1 MSLKNIRNR
10 CKDLFKDRR
19 KCERILVDLPFEYWT
34 QYNPHV
40 RSGGIVLDASGIGLL
55 IHSIEDMPVNT
66 QLMVAVLYI
75 QGYGLTNL
83 GVWAEIVWKNVDEK
97 GEYLYG
103 LKFVE
108 VSKKDHNKLMGILRR
123 NLLKPI
129 INKAN
134 KSKWRKERSMVCR
147 PRYGV
152 WAKVISCFLDWARR
166 DNSRIAGT

>member
-10 CKDLFKDRR
+10 CKDLLRDRR
-19 KCERILVDLPFEYWT
+19 KCVRILVDLPFEYWT

-40 RSGGIVLDASGIGLL
+40 RSGGIVLDASEIGLL

-83 GVWAEIVWKNVDEK
+83 GVWAEIVWKNVDKK

-108 VSKKDHNKLMGILRR
+108 VAKRDRNKLMGMLRQ
-123 NLLKPI
+123 NLFRAT
-129 INKAN
+129 INEAN
-134 KSKWRKERSMVCR
+134 QKRWKKERSMVYK

-152 WAKVISCFLDWARR
+152 WSKIMFRFLHWARK
-166 DNSRIAGT
+166 NN

>member
-10 CKDLFKDRR
+10 CKDLLRDRR
-19 KCERILVDLPFEYWT
+19 KCVRILVDLPFEYWT

-40 RSGGIVLDASGIGLL
+40 RSGGIVLDASEIGIL

-83 GVWAEIVWKNVDEK
+83 GVWAEIVWKNVDKK

-108 VSKKDHNKLMGILRR
+108 VAKKDRNKLMGMLRQ
-123 NLLKPI
+123 NLFKAT

-134 KSKWRKERSMVCR
+134 QNKWTKERSMVYK
-147 PRYGV
+147 PRYEG
-152 WAKVISCFLDWARR
+152 WLKIIFRFLPWARK
-166 DNSRIAGT
+166 NN